1 MNTPSENRIAVL
13 IDADNAQA
21 SIFESLLAEISKYGV
36 ASIKRIYGDWT
47 TQQASS
53 WKAVL
58 LENGINP
65 VQQFNYTTGKNAT
78 DSAMIIDAMDLL
90 YSNKFDIFCIIS
102 SDSDFTRLA
111 SRIRESGSLV
121 FGFGEKKT
129 PQSFVSSCDKFI
141 YTEILKTDNKNITS
155 KTTVKAS
162 KKDLNGNTKLLN
174 LLRSAVESAA
184 DETGFANL
192 AQVGLKIANQSPDFD
207 SRNYGYDKL
216 GELIRA
222 TGLFEI
228 DMRTIDEK
236 GNKVKYIKDKRFKA

>member
-1 MNTPSENRIAVL
+1 MNAPNENRIAVL

-21 SIFESLLAEISKYGV
+21 SIIESLLAEISKYGV

-47 TQQASS
+47 KQQASS

-111 SRIRESGSLV
+111 SRIRESGALV

-141 YTEILKTDNKNITS
+141 YTEILKTDKSVTS

-162 KKDLNGNTKLLN
+162 KKELNSDTKLLN

-192 AQVGLKIANQSPDFD
+192 AQVGSKIANQSPDFD

-216 GELIRA
+216 GELIKA
-222 TGLFEI
+222 TGLFDI
-228 DMRTIDEK
+228 DMRIIDEK
-236 GNKVKYIKDKRFKA
+236 GNRVRYIKDKKFKT